1 MTSGK
6 FNSYFPLLGFD
17 AVKNERG
24 EYTGIY
30 KPNKKELKQVEW
42 IMSSFLRV
50 DRYKVLLDLCKS
62 RVSGGNISAGVTL
75 EVYLPIP
82 ATSANGIA
90 INTMLVNGRTSSCLM
105 NALRRLN

>member
-1 MTSGK
+1 MLTSGK

-50 DRYKVLLDLCKS
+50 DRYKVLLDLCESRGIKS
-62 RVSGGNISAGVTL
+62 KQGKYFSRSNIRSLLTNPRYIGKW
-75 EVYLPIP
+75 
-82 ATSANGIA
+82 
-90 INTMLVNGRTSSCLM
+90 
-105 NALRRLN
+105 